1 MVPAIC
7 LSLPLLLSVASFVSL
22 FVRIT
27 HQSSRAS
34 FCTPQHSSSP
44 VLVVPRLS
52 SETTCEGRHGL
63 YPATQAAAAT
73 SELLAVFAESVQT
86 LNTNWQLPGRQSQP
100 ETPEVTRRR
109 RSAHQTAAQSCGRRH
124 SGEKCYNQNRRAR
137 IQSTPQT
144 DVARHSQ
151 KIQSAEKVPRSHH
164 FNPQPII

>member
-1 MVPAIC
+1 MSANTTNLYLQTTRAKHFWGPYSDISARFEYYWQDNPKSSL
-7 LSLPLLLSVASFVSL
+7 LSLN
-22 FVRIT
+22 
-27 HQSSRAS
+27 
-34 FCTPQHSSSP
+34 
-44 VLVVPRLS
+44 
-52 SETTCEGRHGL
+52 CEGRHGL

-100 ETPEVTRRR
+100 ETPEVTRRQ

-164 FNPQPII
+164 FNPQPFI